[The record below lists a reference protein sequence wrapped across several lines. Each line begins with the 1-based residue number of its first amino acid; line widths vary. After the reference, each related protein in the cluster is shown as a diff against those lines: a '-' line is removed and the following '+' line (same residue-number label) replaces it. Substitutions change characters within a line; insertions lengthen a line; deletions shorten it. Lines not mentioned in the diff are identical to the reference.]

1 MSKWKKTKI
10 YKMKKV
16 NRAKEETT
24 NASGTWTVEYVYHPE
39 WEPKRWEVSIELL
52 PIVEDKLK

>member
-1 MSKWKKTKI
+1 M
-10 YKMKKV
+10 YKVKKV

-24 NASGTWTVEYVYHPE
+24 NASGTWNVEYVYHPE
-39 WEPKRWEVSIELL
+39 WEPKRWEVSIELP